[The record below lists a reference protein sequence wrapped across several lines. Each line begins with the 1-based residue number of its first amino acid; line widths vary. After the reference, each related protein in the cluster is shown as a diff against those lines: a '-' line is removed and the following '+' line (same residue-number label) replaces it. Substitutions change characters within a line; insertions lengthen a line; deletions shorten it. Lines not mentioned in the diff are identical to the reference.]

1 MVQEEEKM
9 APYIRDE
16 SGATMVEYA
25 MLVSL
30 IFAVAVLAVQAFGG
44 SVLDLFSSAAGVMP

>member
-1 MVQEEEKM
+1 M
-9 APYIRDE
+9 RRHLSDD

-30 IFAVAVLAVQAFGG
+30 VFAVAVLAVQAFGI
-44 SVLDLFSSAAGVMP
+44 SVLDLFRSAVDVMP